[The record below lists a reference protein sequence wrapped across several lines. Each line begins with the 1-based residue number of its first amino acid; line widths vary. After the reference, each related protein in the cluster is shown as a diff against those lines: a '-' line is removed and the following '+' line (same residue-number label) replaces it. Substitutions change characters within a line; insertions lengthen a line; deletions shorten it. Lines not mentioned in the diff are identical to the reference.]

1 MEFVVSMKQKG
12 GCEEMAL
19 IKENPWSIKTLSK
32 DDLDLPVIE
41 EGLSEVGQGL
51 NIYETEKEI
60 VVEVAVPGI
69 PEDKIDVT
77 IDDKMVRV
85 SGSYDESREDKDKR
99 KYFMVSIASSF
110 DYSFRLPQGVVANR
124 EPGVEFERGVLRMIF
139 PKLKKQAPK
148 KI

>member
-85 SGSYDESREDKDKR
+85 SGSYDESREDKEDC
-99 KYFMVSIASSF
+99 
-110 DYSFRLPQGVVANR
+110 
-124 EPGVEFERGVLRMIF
+124 
-139 PKLKKQAPK
+139 
-148 KI
+148 